1 MPFAT
6 RLRLQSAAPDP
17 NEADLSGPP
26 AELRHPAQA
35 YLRGVNAPRS
45 LANALLYASVAA
57 ARGDRRAR
65 ALLDRIDRTLPK
77 DGAKVWQP
85 VADDVA
91 GRATA
96 FWLTQGDR

>member
-26 AELRHPAQA
+26 AELRHPARA

-57 ARGDRRAR
+57 ARGDRGSTR
-65 ALLDRIDRTLPK
+65 P
-77 DGAKVWQP
+77 
-85 VADDVA
+85 A
-91 GRATA
+91 GPHRPHHSEGRGEGLA
-96 FWLTQGDR
+96 

>member
-26 AELRHPAQA
+26 AELRHPARA

-45 LANALLYASVAA
+45 LANALIYASVAA
-57 ARGDRRAR
+57 ARGDRRVP
-65 ALLDRIDRTLPK
+65 ALLDRIDHTLPK